1 MQINKYW
8 NHQDLFSKTGIEKDF
23 YLKEVIFTGKY
34 SKKNNYYLIM
44 NKTLESNFLRKL
56 SHQSKYY
63 FFNSYLKNLNPG
75 IIKNKTSSKNFF
87 LGNLL
92 DIRYQEIWKNHKS
105 VDWKTQKVIRSSPIN

>member
-1 MQINKYW
+1 
-8 NHQDLFSKTGIEKDF
+8 
-23 YLKEVIFTGKY
+23 
-34 SKKNNYYLIM
+34 M

-92 DIRYQEIWKNHKS
+92 DIRYQEI
-105 VDWKTQKVIRSSPIN
+105 